1 MKRIVFDQICHYL
14 RITTRGGW
22 SYVLSMPWFVPSISY
37 LLIGAPYL
45 HHWDTFVMATLLV
58 WALATIAFIVQDWAA
73 HAIAQ
78 AYPELRQTMIRA
90 GMTVLA
96 FVGLSGLFLT
106 LYAWLFM
113 QFHLFASQLRPDAVL
128 RVYSFDLIAIILLM
142 GVYETSYSLSRW
154 QQHQVNKEKLKKE
167 NLQGKLQG
175 LKSQV
180 NPHFL
185 FNSLNSLSS
194 LIADEPK
201 RAEQFVDQM
210 AKVYRYMLQTNRTS
224 GDESS
229 ADDSDELTTLDV
241 ELAFIDSYYHLL
253 KTRHGAG
260 LHLSVRVEDQY
271 RQHRI
276 PPLTLQLLVE
286 NAVKHNVILASR
298 PLCIDIMT
306 TVDGQLLVSNN
317 IQKKTVRSDLARV
330 ESTQVGLPN
339 IRAKYQ
345 LLAQTEPIINPG
357 PDSFTVILP
366 LLQKALINA

>member
-1 MKRIVFDQICHYL
+1 MNRIAFDRICSVL
-14 RITTRGGW
+14 RLTARGRW
-22 SYVLSMPWFVPSISY
+22 SYVLLIPWFVPTLSY
-37 LLIGAPYL
+37 LAVGPSYL
-45 HHWDTFVMATLLV
+45 QDWQVFLGVTSLV
-58 WALATIAFIVQDWAA
+58 WLLTTIAFIPHDWAA
-73 HAIAQ
+73 DAVVRK
-78 AYPELRQTMIRA
+78 YPELHQTIIRA
-90 GMTVLA
+90 ATMALA
-96 FVGLSGLFLT
+96 FTGLSAFFLS
-106 LYAWLFM
+106 LYAWFFIH
-113 QFHLFASQLRPDAVL
+113 FHPFGSKLTTDSLVS
-128 RVYSFDLIAIILLM
+128 VYGFDLIAILLLV
-142 GVYETSYSLSRW
+142 GINETSYSLNRW

-210 AKVYRYMLQTNRTS
+210 ARVYRYMLQTNRSS
-224 GDESS
+224 GDDVSTDE
-229 ADDSDELTTLDV
+229 SDELTTLDV
-241 ELAFIDSYYHLL
+241 ELGFIDSYYHLL
-253 KTRHGAG
+253 KTRHGDG
-260 LHLSVRVEDQY
+260 LHLSVQVDDYY
-271 RQHRI
+271 RQHRL

-298 PLCIDIMT
+298 PLRIEIMT
-306 TVDGQLLVSNN
+306 TSDGCLLVSNN
-317 IQKKTVRSDLARV
+317 IQKKAARSELVRVD
-330 ESTQVGLPN
+330 STQVGLAN

-345 LLAQTEPIINPG
+345 LLAQSEPIIKPG